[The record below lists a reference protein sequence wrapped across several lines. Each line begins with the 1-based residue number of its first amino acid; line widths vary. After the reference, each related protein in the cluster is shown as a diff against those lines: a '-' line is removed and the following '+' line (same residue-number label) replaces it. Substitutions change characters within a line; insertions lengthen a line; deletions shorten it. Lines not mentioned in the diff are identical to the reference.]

1 MRDPKRIDEFCDL
14 LKELWK
20 RVPDWRFGQ
29 LISNLGRQFR
39 SDFEWTPGALF
50 YMEDEEFMN
59 ELARILAKFN
69 EYENKY
75 K

>member
-14 LKELWK
+14 LKEIWK

-59 ELARILAKFN
+59 ELSRILAKFN
-69 EYENKY
+69 EHENKY

>member
-1 MRDPKRIDEFCDL
+1 MRDPKRIDKFCDL
-14 LKELWK
+14 LKEIWK

-29 LISNLGRQFR
+29 LISNLGRQL
-39 SDFEWTPGALF
+39 EWTPGGFF
-50 YMEDEEFMN
+50 YAEDEEFMN

-69 EYENKY
+69 EYENKQ

>member
-69 EYENKY
+69 EYENK
-75 K
+75 

>member
-14 LKELWK
+14 LKEIWK

-29 LISNLGRQFR
+29 LISNLGRQL
-39 SDFEWTPGALF
+39 EWTPGGFF
-50 YMEDEEFMN
+50 YAEDEEFMN

-69 EYENKY
+69 DYENK
-75 K
+75 

>member
-14 LKELWK
+14 LKKIWK

-29 LISNLGRQFR
+29 LISNLGRQL
-39 SDFEWTPGALF
+39 EWTPGGFF
-50 YMEDEEFMN
+50 YAEDEEFMN

-69 EYENKY
+69 EHENKY

>member
-29 LISNLGRQFR
+29 LISNLGRQL
-39 SDFEWTPGALF
+39 EWTPGGFF
-50 YMEDEEFMN
+50 YAEDEEFMN

-69 EYENKY
+69 EHESKY

>member
-14 LKELWK
+14 LKKIWK

-29 LISNLGRQFR
+29 LISNLGRQL
-39 SDFEWTPGALF
+39 EWTPGGFF
-50 YMEDEEFMN
+50 YAEDEEFMN

>member
-29 LISNLGRQFR
+29 LISNLGRQL
-39 SDFEWTPGALF
+39 EWTPGGFF
-50 YMEDEEFMN
+50 YAEDEEFMN

>member
-29 LISNLGRQFR
+29 LISNLGRQL
-39 SDFEWTPGALF
+39 EWTPGGFF
-50 YMEDEEFMN
+50 YAEDEEFMN

-69 EYENKY
+69 EYENKH

>member
-14 LKELWK
+14 LKEIWK

-29 LISNLGRQFR
+29 LISNLGKQL
-39 SDFEWTPGALF
+39 EWTPGGFF
-50 YMEDEEFMN
+50 YAEDEEFMN

-69 EYENKY
+69 EYENK
-75 K
+75 

>member
-14 LKELWK
+14 LKKVWK

-29 LISNLGRQFR
+29 LISNLGRQL
-39 SDFEWTPGALF
+39 EWTPGGFF
-50 YMEDEEFMN
+50 YAEDEEFMN

-69 EYENKY
+69 EHENKY

>member
-1 MRDPKRIDEFCDL
+1 MRDPKRIDKFCDL
-14 LKELWK
+14 LQELWK

-29 LISNLGRQFR
+29 LISNLGRQL
-39 SDFEWTPGALF
+39 EWTPGGFF
-50 YMEDEEFMN
+50 YAEDEEFMN

-69 EYENKY
+69 EHENKY

>member
-1 MRDPKRIDEFCDL
+1 MRDPKRIDKFCDL
-14 LKELWK
+14 LKETWK

-29 LISNLGRQFR
+29 LISNLGRQL
-39 SDFEWTPGALF
+39 EWTPGGFF
-50 YMEDEEFMN
+50 YAEDEEFMN

-69 EYENKY
+69 EHENKY

>member
-14 LKELWK
+14 LKKIWK
-20 RVPDWRFGQ
+20 LVPDWRFGQ
-29 LISNLGRQFR
+29 LISNLGRQL
-39 SDFEWTPGALF
+39 EWTTGGFF
-50 YMEDEEFMN
+50 YAEDEEFMN

-69 EYENKY
+69 EYENKH

>member
-1 MRDPKRIDEFCDL
+1 MRDPKRIDGFCDL
-14 LKELWK
+14 LKKIWK

-29 LISNLGRQFR
+29 LISNLGRQL
-39 SDFEWTPGALF
+39 EWTPGGFF
-50 YMEDEEFMN
+50 YAEDEEFMN

-69 EYENKY
+69 EYENKQ

>member
-20 RVPDWRFGQ
+20 RVPDWRFRQ
-29 LISNLGRQFR
+29 LISNLGRQL
-39 SDFEWTPGALF
+39 EWTPGGFF
-50 YMEDEEFMN
+50 YAEDEEFMN

-69 EYENKY
+69 EHENKY

>member
-1 MRDPKRIDEFCDL
+1 MRDPKRIDKFCDL
-14 LKELWK
+14 LKEIWK

-29 LISNLGRQFR
+29 LISNLGRQL
-39 SDFEWTPGALF
+39 EWTPGGFF
-50 YMEDEEFMN
+50 YAEDEEFMN

-69 EYENKY
+69 EHENKH

>member
-14 LKELWK
+14 LKKIWK
-20 RVPDWRFGQ
+20 LVPDWRFGQ
-29 LISNLGRQFR
+29 LISNLGRQL
-39 SDFEWTPGALF
+39 EWTPGGFF
-50 YMEDEEFMN
+50 YAEDEEFMN
-59 ELARILAKFN
+59 ELSRILAKFN

>member
-1 MRDPKRIDEFCDL
+1 MRDPKRIDKCCDL
-14 LKELWK
+14 LKEIWK

-29 LISNLGRQFR
+29 LISNLGRQL
-39 SDFEWTPGALF
+39 EWTPGGFF
-50 YMEDEEFMN
+50 YAEDEEFMN

-69 EYENKY
+69 EHENKY

>member
-1 MRDPKRIDEFCDL
+1 MRDPKRIDKFCDL
-14 LKELWK
+14 LKEIWK

-29 LISNLGRQFR
+29 LISNLGRQL
-39 SDFEWTPGALF
+39 EWTPGGFF
-50 YMEDEEFMN
+50 YAEGEEFMN

-69 EYENKY
+69 EYENKQ

>member
-1 MRDPKRIDEFCDL
+1 MRDPKRIDKFCDL
-14 LKELWK
+14 LKEIWK

-29 LISNLGRQFR
+29 LISNLGRQL
-39 SDFEWTPGALF
+39 EWTPGGFF
-50 YMEDEEFMN
+50 YAEDEEFMN

-69 EYENKY
+69 EYENKH

>member
-1 MRDPKRIDEFCDL
+1 MRDPKRIDKFCDL